1 MLDVLLIEFLKLRRS
16 LVLLLCIAAP
26 VFVAIICF
34 LLLLDAGNRGLEWD
48 RFLAS
53 GSAMWAYFMLPMSV
67 TAITVLV
74 AQVEHG
80 PKAWNFLLSQPVPR
94 WQIFAAKLIVV
105 LILLAAM
112 SVALYGLLYGA
123 GFLSQAVLPS
133 QRLGGSP
140 NFALSAKTLAMM
152 YAGALMMIAI
162 QLWIALRFRSFVPPI
177 IVGIGGTFSAIA
189 ASAVQLGVVFP
200 WLIPVNALAANP
212 DRREAAITFGVVGGL
227 CVIALMLWRMS
238 RYEAP

>member
-123 GFLSQAVLPS
+123 GFLSQATLK
-133 QRLGGSP
+133 
-140 NFALSAKTLAMM
+140 ALSEM
-152 YAGALMMIAI
+152 
-162 QLWIALRFRSFVPPI
+162 
-177 IVGIGGTFSAIA
+177 
-189 ASAVQLGVVFP
+189 
-200 WLIPVNALAANP
+200 LAAAGIHHP
-212 DRREAAITFGVVGGL
+212 SDLRPHHLARRISQTEIKLFSQLHVFLRPGELLT
-227 CVIALMLWRMS
+227 
-238 RYEAP
+238 